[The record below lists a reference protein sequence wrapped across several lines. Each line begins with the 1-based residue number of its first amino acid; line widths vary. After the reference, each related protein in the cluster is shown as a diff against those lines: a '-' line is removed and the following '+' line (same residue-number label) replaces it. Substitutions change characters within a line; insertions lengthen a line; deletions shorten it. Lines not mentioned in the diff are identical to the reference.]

1 MPEASIERSARGP
14 RQLDKV
20 ELAGLLAVVV
30 LLVFFYRTT
39 AGSLFANWRSQSN
52 AHGMLIP
59 FISGYLIWT
68 LRARLA
74 SLPRRPTLLGA
85 AGLALGLLIF
95 FVGQVAGINNLRLAS
110 VPVVLGSLVA
120 LNFGLAHL
128 RVVAVP
134 LALLFLTGRA
144 PAPLVTAISLPLQL
158 LAAKVA
164 TLCLATL
171 GIPVLREGNVIVLA
185 RTSLEVA
192 EACSGL
198 RSFEALLIMS
208 GILAY
213 LSRSSVWK
221 GAALVLMSVPIA
233 IVVNVGRVTITGIM
247 AQLFGRRAA
256 EGFYHSFT
264 GWVAF
269 VAALALLF
277 LVSRLMAR
285 LPARPRAGTIP
296 PAPGAPQV
304 SA

>member
-1 MPEASIERSARGP
+1 LLGI
-14 RQLDKV
+14 
-20 ELAGLLAVVV
+20 AGLFV
-30 LLVFFYRTT
+30 
-39 AGSLFANWRSQSN
+39 
-52 AHGMLIP
+52 
-59 FISGYLIWT
+59 
-68 LRARLA
+68 
-74 SLPRRPTLLGA
+74 
-85 AGLALGLLIF
+85 GLLIF
-95 FVGQVAGINNLRLAS
+95 LVGHVVGINNLRLAS
-110 VPVVLGSLVA
+110 LPVVLGSLVL

-144 PAPLVTAISLPLQL
+144 PAPLITAISLPLQL

-164 TLCLATL
+164 TGCLATL

-221 GAALVLMSVPIA
+221 GAALVLLSVPIA
-233 IVVNVGRVTITGIM
+233 VVVNVGRVTITGIM
-247 AQLFGRRAA
+247 AQYFGRRAA

-264 GWVAF
+264 GWLAF
-269 VAALALLF
+269 VVAMGLLF

-285 LPARPRAGTIP
+285 RPARPAAGTT
-296 PAPGAPQV
+296 AADHGDPQV